1 MELKVA
7 SLSEKAMLVKL
18 TTRRANLSKRDEHAE
33 AFIQEQLDDT
43 SLIVVSK
50 LFRDK
55 NNPINQLISAINEA
69 YGYHKTHTL
78 PYIDKGPRIL
88 PNAMYEEYTTDLRQR
103 INKTESLKA
112 KLMPDYDI
120 FVQQD
125 IKARSASAVAKGR
138 PVKATIND
146 YPTADEFESR
156 MGFDIRFSPLPDR
169 KHFLFDLSDADVS
182 NFTQAMQDAERV
194 AHNDAVN
201 RMLEPLKHLVEK
213 LNTPIGTDGSIF
225 RDSTIE
231 NVVEGCE
238 LAKKLLIDASPE
250 VIGSIDEL
258 VSEMTKYHGSWLRE
272 SPVVREQAAK
282 KLDDI
287 AKQMGAFMGAV

>member
-1 MELKVA
+1 MELKVT

-18 TTRRANLSKRDEHAE
+18 TTRRANLSKRDEYAE
-33 AFIQEQLDDT
+33 AFIQQQMDDT
-43 SLIVVSK
+43 SLIVISK

-55 NNPINQLISAINEA
+55 NNPINQLISSINEG
-69 YGYHKTHTL
+69 YNYHKTHTL

-88 PNAMYEEYTTDLRQR
+88 PNAMYEEYTTELRQR
-103 INKTESLKA
+103 ISNTESLKV
-112 KLMPDYDI
+112 KLMPQYDV

-125 IKARSASAVAKGR
+125 INARSASAIAKGI
-138 PVKATIND
+138 PPKASIDD
-146 YPTADEFESR
+146 YPAAHEFESR

-182 NFTQAMQDAERV
+182 NFTQAMQDVERA
-194 AHNDAVN
+194 AHNDAVS

-213 LNTPIGTDGSIF
+213 LNKPIGTDGSIF
-225 RDSTIE
+225 RDTAIE

-258 VSEMTKYHGSWLRE
+258 VTEMTKYHGSWLRE

-287 AKQMGAFMGAV
+287 ARQMGAFMGAV

>member
-18 TTRRANLSKRDEHAE
+18 TTRRANLSKRDEYAE
-33 AFIQEQLDDT
+33 SIIQQQMDDA
-43 SLIVVSK
+43 SLTVVSK

-55 NNPINQLISAINEA
+55 NNPINQLIASISEG
-69 YGYHKTHTL
+69 YTYHKTHTL

-88 PNAMYEEYTTDLRQR
+88 PNAMYEEYTAEMRSR
-103 INKTESLKA
+103 INKTETMKVR
-112 KLMPDYDI
+112 LMPQYDV

-125 IKARSASAVAKGR
+125 MVFRNGGKAVGRAK
-138 PVKATIND
+138 IDD
-146 YPTADEFESR
+146 YPTSYEFESR

-182 NFTQAMQDAERV
+182 NFTQAMQDVERA
-194 AHNDAVN
+194 AHNDAVS
-201 RMLEPLKHLVEK
+201 RMLEPLKRLVDK
-213 LNTPIGTDGSIF
+213 LNKPIGTDGSIF
-225 RDSTIE
+225 RDSAIE

-258 VSEMTKYHGSWLRE
+258 VTEMTKYHGSWLRE

-287 AKQMGAFMGAV
+287 ARQMGAFMGAV

>member
-1 MELKVA
+1 MELKVT

-18 TTRRANLSKRDEHAE
+18 TTRRANLSKRDEYAE
-33 AFIQEQLDDT
+33 SIIQQQMDDA
-43 SLIVVSK
+43 SLTVVSK

-55 NNPINQLISAINEA
+55 NNPINQLISSISEG
-69 YGYHKTHTL
+69 YTYHKTHTL

-88 PNAMYEEYTTDLRQR
+88 PNAMYEEYTAEMRSR
-103 INKTESLKA
+103 INKTETMKIR
-112 KLMPDYDI
+112 LMPQYDM

-125 IKARSASAVAKGR
+125 MMFRNGGKTVGR
-138 PVKATIND
+138 ANVGD
-146 YPTADEFESR
+146 YPTSYEFESR

-169 KHFLFDLSDADVS
+169 KHFLFDLSDTDVS
-182 NFTQAMQDAERV
+182 NFTQAMQDVERA
-194 AHNDAVN
+194 AHNDAVG
-201 RMLEPLKHLVEK
+201 RMLEPLKRLVDK
-213 LNTPIGTDGSIF
+213 LNKPIGTDGSIF
-225 RDSTIE
+225 RDSAIE

-250 VIGSIDEL
+250 VIGSIDGL
-258 VSEMTKYHGSWLRE
+258 VTEMTKYHGSWLRE

-287 AKQMGAFMGAV
+287 ARQMGAFMGAV

>member
-7 SLSEKAMLVKL
+7 SLSEKAMLVKM

-33 AFIQEQLDDT
+33 ALIQQQLDDT
-43 SLIVVSK
+43 SLIVISK

-55 NNPINQLISAINEA
+55 SNPINQIISSINEA
-69 YGYHKTHTL
+69 YSYHKTHTL
-78 PYIDKGPRIL
+78 PYIDRGDRIL
-88 PNAMYEEYTTDLRQR
+88 PNVMYEEYTTNLRQR
-103 INKTESLKA
+103 SNKTESLKA
-112 KLMPDYDI
+112 KLMPNYDT

-125 IKARSASAVAKGR
+125 IQARSASAIAKGL
-138 PVKATIND
+138 PVKASIDD
-146 YPTADEFESR
+146 YPTAHEFERR

-182 NFTQAMQDAERV
+182 NFTQAMQDAERA
-194 AHNDAVN
+194 AHNDAVS

-213 LNTPIGTDGSIF
+213 LNKPIGTDGSIF
-225 RDSTIE
+225 RDSAIE

-238 LAKKLLIDASPE
+238 LAKKLLIDAPPE
-250 VIGSIDEL
+250 VTGSIDEL

>member
-1 MELKVA
+1 MELKVT

-18 TTRRANLSKRDEHAE
+18 TTRRANLSKRDEYAE
-33 AFIQEQLDDT
+33 AFIQQQMDDT
-43 SLIVVSK
+43 SLIVISR

-55 NNPINQLISAINEA
+55 NNPINQLISSINEG
-69 YGYHKTHTL
+69 YNYHKTHTL

-88 PNAMYEEYTTDLRQR
+88 PNAMYEEYTTELRQR
-103 INKTESLKA
+103 ISNTESLKL
-112 KLMPDYDI
+112 KLMPQYDV

-125 IKARSASAVAKGR
+125 IKARSSRCINGISPKVS
-138 PVKATIND
+138 IND
-146 YPTADEFESR
+146 YPTAHEFESR
-156 MGFDIRFSPLPDR
+156 MGFDIRFFPLPDR

-182 NFTQAMQDAERV
+182 NFTQAMQDVERA
-194 AHNDAVN
+194 AHNDAVS

-213 LNTPIGTDGSIF
+213 LNKPIGTDGSIF
-225 RDSTIE
+225 RDTAIE

-258 VSEMTKYHGSWLRE
+258 VTEMTKYHGSWLRE

-287 AKQMGAFMGAV
+287 ARQMGAFMGAV